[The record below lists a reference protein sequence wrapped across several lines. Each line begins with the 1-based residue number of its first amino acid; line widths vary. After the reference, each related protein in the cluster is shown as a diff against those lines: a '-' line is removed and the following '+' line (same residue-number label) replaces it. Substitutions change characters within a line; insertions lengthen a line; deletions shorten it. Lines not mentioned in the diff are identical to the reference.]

1 MTGKGGDGEMSP
13 ATAACFSPATILRLR
28 DLTLRL
34 RSGQACKRRTRR
46 MRQVAPLRMT
56 GQGRGGAEGNCQ
68 RSKKQVPRCAR
79 DDSRVDGAQER
90 ARSRQESG
98 QSYRAPTL
106 SKKSGPPQKAAPTAE
121 RDSARWRGGGRGRVP
136 SQVLRGGRH
145 AQIQQP
151 QGRNTC
157 APASERKR
165 ETRLALADT
174 KSFPAQR
181 RHARTGDP
189 EDR

>member
-1 MTGKGGDGEMSP
+1 MTGKGGGGEMFP

-34 RSGQACKRRTRR
+34 RSGQACKRRTWR

-56 GQGRGGAEGNCQ
+56 GKGGGGSRGGYQ

-79 DDSRVDGAQER
+79 DSRGDGAQER

-181 RHARTGDP
+181 RHARTSGP